1 MKLYSYTKGMI
12 CYIPSKGRPK
22 TQTYKLFQ
30 SAGIE
35 VLHFIEPSEIELYDV
50 PGTKV
55 DIGENDRGIAY
66 VRNFMLSYAKRNG
79 HIHVIVCDD
88 DVTSFGKY
96 IDGKKLRRTLQYGWR
111 YSNKLGTS
119 LTNLWG

>member
-1 MKLYSYTKGMI
+1 MI

-55 DIGENDRGIAY
+55 NIGENDRGIAY
-66 VRNFMLSYAKRNG
+66 VRNFMMDYAKEHR
-79 HIHVIVCDD
+79 HEWVIIADD
-88 DVTSFGKY
+88 DITGFGKY
-96 IDGKKLRRTLQYGWR
+96 EGAMTRVR
-111 YSNKLGTS
+111 
-119 LTNLWG
+119 